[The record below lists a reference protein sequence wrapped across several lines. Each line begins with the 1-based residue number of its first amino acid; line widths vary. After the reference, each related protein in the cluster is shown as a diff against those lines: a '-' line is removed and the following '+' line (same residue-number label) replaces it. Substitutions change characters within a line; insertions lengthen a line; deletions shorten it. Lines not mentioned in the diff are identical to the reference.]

1 MDGVSVVQDEKVLE
15 ICCTTMSVWLI
26 LLSCTLKHGY
36 HVNLTLCI
44 FFLP

>member
-15 ICCTTMSVWLI
+15 ICFTTMYVWLI

-36 HVNLTLCI
+36 HVNFMLCI